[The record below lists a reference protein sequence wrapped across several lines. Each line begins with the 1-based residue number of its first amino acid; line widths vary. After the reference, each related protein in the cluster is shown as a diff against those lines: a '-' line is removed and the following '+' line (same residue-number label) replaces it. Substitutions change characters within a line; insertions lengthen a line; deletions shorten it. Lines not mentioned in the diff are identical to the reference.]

1 VIEMMDI
8 RLTTFLVLGKIKNF
22 TKAGE
27 ILNLTQPA
35 VSQHIKFLE
44 EYYHTDLIKKQGRAI
59 NLTEAGE
66 VLFKYAKE
74 LDVLYRSLERD
85 VRNSSQSKKVY
96 NVGATMT
103 IGGYVLPY
111 ILGKYKEVY
120 KNIDILLQ
128 VNNTEEIINKL
139 LNRYIHF
146 ALVEGPFDKDKF
158 NYRKFKDDELVLV
171 VSSKHEFSKRESV
184 HLEEVINGKLI
195 LREKGS
201 GTRKVFEN
209 KLMELGYDLENM
221 KNYME
226 IGDISAIK
234 SLVESNLGYTV
245 ISREAIKREAELGV
259 IKIVP
264 IRDTII
270 LREFNFIYLGEAEEK
285 FINHF
290 ISFCTKYIEMTV

>member
-1 VIEMMDI
+1 M
-8 RLTTFLVLGKIKNF
+8 TTFLTVAKIKNF

-44 EYYHTDLIKKQGRAI
+44 EYYGTDLIKKQGRTIA
-59 NLTEAGE
+59 LTEAGE

-74 LDVLYRSLERD
+74 LDVLYRSLEID
-85 VRNSSQSKKVY
+85 VRNSSGTKKVY

-111 ILGKYKEVY
+111 ILGKYKAVY
-120 KNIDILLQ
+120 KNTDILLQ
-128 VNNTEEIINKL
+128 VNNTEEIISKL

-146 ALVEGPFDKDKF
+146 ALVEGPFNKNKF
-158 NYRKFKDDELVLV
+158 NYRKFKDDELVLA
-171 VSSKHEFSKRESV
+171 VSAKHEFSKRESV
-184 HLEEVINGKLI
+184 ELEEVISGRLI

-201 GTRKVFEN
+201 GTRKIFEN
-209 KLMELGYDLENM
+209 KLIELGYDLEDM
-221 KNYME
+221 KTYME

-234 SLVESNLGYTV
+234 SLVESNLGYTI

-264 IRDTII
+264 IRDVRI
-270 LREFNFIYLGEAEEK
+270 LREFNFIYLDGSREE
-285 FINHF
+285 FIEHF
-290 ISFCTKYIEMTV
+290 ISFCNEFRSYIDYNSK

>member
-1 VIEMMDI
+1 M
-8 RLTTFLVLGKIKNF
+8 TTFLIVGKIKNF
-22 TKAGE
+22 TKAAE

-44 EYYHTDLIKKQGRAI
+44 EYYGVDLIKKQGRAI
-59 NLTEAGE
+59 GLTGAGE

-74 LDVLYRSLERD
+74 LDVLYRSIEND
-85 VRNSSQSKKVY
+85 VKNCFENKKVY

-111 ILGKYKEVY
+111 ILGEYKEIY

-146 ALVEGPFDKDKF
+146 ALVEGPFDKNRF
-158 NYRKFKDDELVLV
+158 NYRKFKDDELVLA
-171 VSSKHEFSKRESV
+171 VSAKHEFCKRNSV
-184 HLEEVINGKLI
+184 ELDEVISGRLI

-201 GTRKVFEN
+201 GTRKIFEN
-209 KLMELGYDLENM
+209 KLIELGYDLESIEI
-221 KNYME
+221 YME

-234 SLVESNLGYTV
+234 SLVESNLGYTI
-245 ISREAIKREAELGV
+245 ISREAIKREAEIGV

-264 IRDTII
+264 IQGVNI
-270 LREFNFIYLGEAEEK
+270 LREFNFIYLDESEDE
-285 FINHF
+285 FINNF
-290 ISFCTKYIEMTV
+290 IDFCSKYVEKSI

>member
-1 VIEMMDI
+1 MMDI
-8 RLTTFLVLGKIKNF
+8 RLTTFLIVAEIKNF
-22 TKAGE
+22 TKAGD

-35 VSQHIKFLE
+35 VSQHIKVLE
-44 EYYHTDLIKKQGRAI
+44 EYYGTDLIKKQGRTI

-74 LDVLYRSLERD
+74 LDVLYRSLETD
-85 VRNSSQSKKVY
+85 VRNSSENKKVY

-111 ILGKYKEVY
+111 ILGEYKEVY
-120 KNIDILLQ
+120 KNTDILLQ

-146 ALVEGPFDKDKF
+146 ALVEGPFNKNKF
-158 NYRKFKDDELVLV
+158 NYKKFKDDELVLA
-171 VSSKHEFSKRESV
+171 VSAKHEFCERQSV
-184 HLEEVINGKLI
+184 EIEEVISGRLI

-201 GTRKVFEN
+201 GTRKIFEN
-209 KLMELGYDLENM
+209 KLIELGYDLESM
-221 KNYME
+221 KVYME

-234 SLVESNLGYTV
+234 SLVESNLGYTI
-245 ISREAIKREAELGV
+245 ISREAIKRESRLGV

-264 IRDTII
+264 IRDINI
-270 LREFNFIYLGEAEEK
+270 LREFNFIYLDESEEK
-285 FINHF
+285 FIDDF
-290 ISFCTKYIEMTV
+290 ISFCSKYIKKTF

>member
-1 VIEMMDI
+1 M
-8 RLTTFLVLGKIKNF
+8 TTFLIVGKIKNF
-22 TKAGE
+22 TKTAE

-44 EYYHTDLIKKQGRAI
+44 EYYGVDLIKKQGRAI
-59 NLTEAGE
+59 GLTGAGE

-74 LDVLYRSLERD
+74 LDVLYRNIEND
-85 VRNSSQSKKVY
+85 VKNCFENKKVY

-111 ILGKYKEVY
+111 ILGEYKEIY

-128 VNNTEEIINKL
+128 VNNTEDIINKL

-146 ALVEGPFDKDKF
+146 ALVEGPFDKNRF
-158 NYRKFKDDELVLV
+158 NYRKFKDDELVLA
-171 VSSKHEFSKRESV
+171 VSAKHEFCKRNSV
-184 HLEEVINGKLI
+184 ELEEVISGRLI

-201 GTRKVFEN
+201 GTRKIFEN
-209 KLMELGYDLENM
+209 KLIELGYDLESIEI
-221 KNYME
+221 YME

-234 SLVESNLGYTV
+234 SLVESNLGYTI
-245 ISREAIKREAELGV
+245 ISREAIKREAEIGV

-264 IRDTII
+264 IQGVNI
-270 LREFNFIYLGEAEEK
+270 LREFNFIYLDESKDE
-285 FINHF
+285 FINNF
-290 ISFCTKYIEMTV
+290 IDFCSKYVEKSI

>member
-1 VIEMMDI
+1 MDI
-8 RLTTFLVLGKIKNF
+8 RMTTFLIVGKIKNF
-22 TKAGE
+22 TKAAE

-44 EYYHTDLIKKQGRAI
+44 EYYGTDLIKKQGRTI
-59 NLTEAGE
+59 DLTEAGE

-74 LDVLYRSLERD
+74 LDVLYRSLETD
-85 VRNSSQSKKVY
+85 VRNCFENKKIY

-111 ILGKYKEVY
+111 ILGEYKEAY

-128 VNNTEEIINKL
+128 VNNTEEIIDKL

-146 ALVEGPFDKDKF
+146 ALVEGPFDKKRF
-158 NYRKFKDDELVLV
+158 NYRKFKDDELVLA
-171 VSSKHEFSKRESV
+171 VSEKHEFCKRDSV
-184 HLEEVINGKLI
+184 RLEEVISGRLI

-209 KLMELGYDLENM
+209 KLIELGYDLENM
-221 KNYME
+221 KTYME
-226 IGDISAIK
+226 LGDISAIK
-234 SLVESNLGYTV
+234 SLVESNLGYTI
-245 ISREAIKREAELGV
+245 ISREAIKREVKLGV

-264 IRDTII
+264 IAGISI
-270 LREFNFIYLGEAEEK
+270 LREFNFIHLDELEEK
-285 FINHF
+285 FIDNF
-290 ISFCTKYIEMTV
+290 ISFCSKYI